1 MEEASLLTPVQG
13 IVSGVKVEDYL
24 RRGTGMGFLYLF
36 KDLYPPGK
44 HGHARC
50 LSRRGQSQVNRS
62 GAAMCFQR
70 FRVPFLDLRPDR
82 SGRDCKA
89 LWRVRASS
97 SQYRNRQASL
107 PDLYPNNPY
116 RATRP

>member
-1 MEEASLLTPVQG
+1 
-13 IVSGVKVEDYL
+13 
-24 RRGTGMGFLYLF
+24 
-36 KDLYPPGK
+36 
-44 HGHARC
+44 
-50 LSRRGQSQVNRS
+50 
-62 GAAMCFQR
+62 MCFQR

-97 SQYRNRQASL
+97 SPAWSIGTGRHRYLTCTRTTPGIGLLRRLRINQDNCFL
-107 PDLYPNNPY
+107 KTFI

>member
-1 MEEASLLTPVQG
+1 MKKASLLPTVQG
-13 IVSGVKVEDYL
+13 VVGGVQVQNDL
-24 RRGTGMGFLYLF
+24 AGRTAVRFLYLF